1 MKKVTKSFHLLLTLS
16 LVLLPM
22 RAVMAD
28 FSVMPIVM
36 PVAAEM
42 GTELGVEMQV
52 ADHHAG
58 AQSHHDAIDSI
69 VANTSHEML
78 MTEHAQMDKSS
89 TDCHDHNMTDCEAC
103 SLHFSLKKDIEIS
116 ELFLTPNLYT
126 DYSVP
131 VVTLVLSSEIRP
143 PIS

>member
-1 MKKVTKSFHLLLTLS
+1 MKKVTQTFHLLLTLS

-28 FSVMPIVM
+28 FSVMP
-36 PVAAEM
+36 VAAEM
-42 GTELGVEMQV
+42 GAELGAEMQV

-58 AQSHHDAIDSI
+58 AQSHHDAVDFI
-69 VANTSHEML
+69 VASTSDEML
-78 MTEHAQMDKSS
+78 MPEHAQMDKSS